1 MAWYDDLLEKTA
13 SVTGDLV
20 DGYKEAEIE
29 KLKQKP
35 EPANTANSP
44 IQDPNASAAKY
55 SDVAAAAAL
64 EKQNAAANAANADF
78 LTKYGKWLAVGGG
91 TVAVLG
97 VLVIAMKGK

>member
-1 MAWYDDLLEKTA
+1 MSWYDDLVEKA
-13 SVTGDLV
+13 VGAGGDLI
-20 DGYKEAEIE
+20 DAYTEAEAERI
-29 KLKQKP
+29 KP
-35 EPANTANSP
+35 EPANTANEP
-44 IQDPNASAAKY
+44 MQDPTASAAKY

-64 EKQNAAANAANADF
+64 EKQNAAANAANTDF

>member
-44 IQDPNASAAKY
+44 IQDPTASAAKY

-64 EKQNAAANAANADF
+64 EKQTAAANADF

-91 TVAVLG
+91 TVAVMG